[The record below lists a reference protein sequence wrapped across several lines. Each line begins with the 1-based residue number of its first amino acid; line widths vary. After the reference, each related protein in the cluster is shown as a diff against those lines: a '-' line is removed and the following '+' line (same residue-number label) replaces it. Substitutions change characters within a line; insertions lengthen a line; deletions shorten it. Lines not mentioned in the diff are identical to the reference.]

1 MKKADVL
8 QLSIV
13 LIGIVYGFVALQYIL
28 TSLLGILLW
37 VFGGA
42 YGGEDLITTS
52 IPFLVSRLLLVLC
65 CWLLIIKSGAI
76 SEYFYK
82 LSELGT
88 GFKIVSKPNDLL
100 HILLI
105 VTGIYLLLSNLAPLL
120 NAIFISF
127 KQKMPRGTNGLFEYQ
142 RPIEWTN
149 LILDIIL
156 PLSLLIFAKPLSNYF
171 SKYLSDAPISI
182 EESFD
187 NSEIKEQTE
196 D

>member
-37 VFGGA
+37 VFGGG
-42 YGGEDLITTS
+42 YGGEDLLTSS
-52 IPFLVSRLLLVLC
+52 IPFLVSFLLKVLC

-76 SEYFYK
+76 AEYFYK

-127 KQKMPRGTNGLFEYQ
+127 KQKMPRGTNGLFEDQ
-142 RPIEWTN
+142 RPIEWTS
-149 LILDIIL
+149 LILDILL
-156 PLSLLIFAKPLSNYF
+156 PVVLLIFAKPISNYF
-171 SKYLSDAPISI
+171 LKYLNEEPISL

-187 NSEIKEQTE
+187 NTETKEHTE

>member
-13 LIGIVYGFVALQYIL
+13 LIGVVYGFVALQYVL

-37 VFGGA
+37 VFGGG
-42 YGGEDLITTS
+42 YGADGLITS
-52 IPFLVSRLLLVLC
+52 SLPFLVSVALQVIC
-65 CWLLIIKSGAI
+65 CWLLIVKSAGIA
-76 SEYFYK
+76 EYFYK
-82 LSELGT
+82 LSDLGT
-88 GFKIVSKPNDLL
+88 GFKIVSKPNNLL

-105 VTGIYLLLSNLAPLL
+105 ITAIYLLLTNLAPLL

-127 KQKMPRGTNGLFEYQ
+127 KQKMQRGTNGLFEDQ
-142 RPIEWTN
+142 RPIEWTK

-156 PLSLLIFAKPLSNYF
+156 PVVLLFFTKPIADYFAKNIGEE
-171 SKYLSDAPISI
+171 PISI

-187 NSEIKEQTE
+187 VTKNAETKEP
-196 D
+196 

>member
-8 QLSIV
+8 QLSLV
-13 LIGIVYGFVALQYIL
+13 LIGIFYGFIALQYVL

-37 VFGGA
+37 IFGGG
-42 YGGEDLITTS
+42 YGGEGLITS
-52 IPFLVSRLLLVLC
+52 SLPFLISLVLQVLC

-76 SEYFYK
+76 AEYFYK
-82 LSELGT
+82 LSALGT

-100 HILLI
+100 YILLI

-127 KQKMPRGTNGLFEYQ
+127 KQKMPRGTNGLFEDQ
-142 RPIEWTN
+142 RPIEWTS
-149 LILDIIL
+149 LILDIML
-156 PLSLLIFAKPLSNYF
+156 PFVLLIFAKPISNYF
-171 SKYLSDAPISI
+171 SKYLSEAPISV

-187 NSEIKEQTE
+187 NTEIKEQTE